1 MGRVVSLRAQSL
13 GFGYRQG
20 AVPVIDGFSID
31 LAPGE
36 RVVLTA
42 PSGGGKTTLCKLLA
56 GYLTPS
62 AGQILVD
69 DQPLPTAGYAPV
81 QMIWQHPQQAVNPRL
96 TLGQSLAEGDRI
108 PARTVAELGIDPAWL
123 ERYPAELSGGEIQR
137 LCIARAL
144 GAATRYLIADEI
156 TTMLD
161 PISQAIIWRFL
172 ISECTRRQIGLLLVT
187 HDRELAA
194 RVATRHEILPVPPTR
209 PVKAARRRSGSRS
222 SWIPPQAPEGSD

>member
-1 MGRVVSLRAQSL
+1 MSLRAQSL
-13 GFGYRQG
+13 GFGYRNG
-20 AVPVIDGFSID
+20 AVPVIDGFSLD

-62 AGQILVD
+62 TGQILVD
-69 DQPLPTAGYAPV
+69 GQPLPTAGYAPV

-96 TLGQSLAEGDRI
+96 TLGQSLAEGDGVPPSTI
-108 PARTVAELGIDPAWL
+108 DELGINPAWL

-144 GAATRYLIADEI
+144 GSGTRYLIADEI

-172 ISECTRRQIGLLLVT
+172 IDECTRRQIGLLLVT
-187 HDRELAA
+187 HDRELAN
-194 RVATRHEILPVPPTR
+194 RVATRHAALPAPPER
-209 PVKAARRRSGSRS
+209 PHRAGRHASGSRS
-222 SWIPPQAPEGSD
+222 WWIPARSAEAAD